1 MHSSLF
7 DLASYLKQEA
17 QVKSNNWNPLS
28 RDKGPREPF
37 CLRDTGNGRTEE
49 NRFWEFPDVP
59 FVSWESLSWS
69 LACPRGPRCGRD
81 RREVPITLR
90 PLTLMPA
97 SYKRIWKARKNG
109 SKHLSGLQAAL
120 AGLEGCRVIGIV
132 LVLTGVKQEANAQA
146 QWPTS
151 TSAHRS
157 PSPCAWAGSQEI
169 LHRTSITI
177 DQQAQGTL
185 PWGTRWSHF
194 ITWHESCHLLLFSR
208 VRTLLFSHEKA
219 RVTWGRFLH
228 WSSWPAPLCHPILC
242 VPSRD
247 DGHRFHC
254 NEYTVSELV
263 RRIFFF

>member
-1 MHSSLF
+1 MSSGPEMWKRPQRSGYNSPSSHPHASLLQK
-7 DLASYLKQEA
+7 DLKSTQKWFQASLLRVTSSA
-17 QVKSNNWNPLS
+17 GWAWRLS
-28 RDKGPREPF
+28 SHWH
-37 CLRDTGNGRTEE
+37 C
-49 NRFWEFPDVP
+49 
-59 FVSWESLSWS
+59 SS
-69 LACPRGPRCGRD
+69 
-81 RREVPITLR
+81 
-90 PLTLMPA
+90 
-97 SYKRIWKARKNG
+97 
-109 SKHLSGLQAAL
+109 
-120 AGLEGCRVIGIV
+120 
-132 LVLTGVKQEANAQA
+132 LTGVKQEANAQA

-157 PSPCAWAGSQEI
+157 PSPCAWAGSQEV

-242 VPSRD
+242 VPSRG

-263 RRIFFF
+263 RRIFFFKSL